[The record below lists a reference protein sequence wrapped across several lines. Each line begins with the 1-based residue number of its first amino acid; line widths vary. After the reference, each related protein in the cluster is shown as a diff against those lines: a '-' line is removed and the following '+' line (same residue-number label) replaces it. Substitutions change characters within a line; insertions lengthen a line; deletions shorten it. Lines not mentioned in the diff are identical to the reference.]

1 MNLVHQSCWKPPLF
15 FSLLVFVSTLGVL
28 SILIA
33 YNPSRCSTD
42 NPPFLL
48 VLLQGPVT
56 YCALPCCLLL
66 HTHLTYSLQTV
77 ISLKAGPGFYLPLSC
92 RTHSGC
98 LINVL
103 LSWPENWGVYLG
115 QSTVSIARSIL
126 RLHWGKLPHL
136 AWRRKPLERW
146 GGCRSSMWKTLA
158 GLISAILTWP
168 LHPELLHISE
178 DDK

>member
-115 QSTVSIARSIL
+115 QSTVSIARSI
-126 RLHWGKLPHL
+126 
-136 AWRRKPLERW
+136 
-146 GGCRSSMWKTLA
+146 
-158 GLISAILTWP
+158 TWP
-168 LHPELLHISE
+168 WLFSRTGTRPKGFFLKNHSGLFFRLMLMTSCL
-178 DDK
+178 KNT